1 VAEHA
6 DRYVYRFG
14 RFCLDHAERVL
25 FRDDRAVPLPPK
37 AFDTL
42 LLLVRNAGHLVSKQD
57 LLKHIWRDAL
67 VEEGSLTRTISILR
81 KILDDGANRQ
91 VITTVP
97 TKGYRFAARVEGL
110 SSYLAPPHPSRVM
123 LAVLPFEK

>member
-1 VAEHA
+1 MDKGISERCRRSPSLKLIFFLPTSYRGKYAMAEHA

-42 LLLVRNAGHLVSKQD
+42 LLLVRNAGHLVSRQD

-67 VEEGSLTRTISILR
+67 VEEGSLTRTFNSCPI
-81 KILDDGANRQ
+81 
-91 VITTVP
+91 
-97 TKGYRFAARVEGL
+97 
-110 SSYLAPPHPSRVM
+110 
-123 LAVLPFEK
+123 